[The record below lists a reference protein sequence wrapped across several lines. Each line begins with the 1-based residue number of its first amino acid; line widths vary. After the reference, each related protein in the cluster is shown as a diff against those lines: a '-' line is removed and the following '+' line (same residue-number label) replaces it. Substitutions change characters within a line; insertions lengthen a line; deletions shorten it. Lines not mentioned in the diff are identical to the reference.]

1 MKISNQT
8 LNVINLLAGKYNF
21 NVDEAVSY
29 LTDAKADAKGDSGS
43 ETSVKSGV
51 DKIEACRKNIAV
63 WQKKLDDGKIADDKK
78 EKHVEKI
85 AKEQKKLDKLISSES
100 KETDKKKADSTD
112 KKEKR
117 IKRFSPV
124 LASQLKTALEKES
137 IEITETH
144 KKEFQKYVEDLTDDD
159 YRKDGLAEHMRT
171 FAKLKT
177 PTPVVSE
184 TPVAA
189 PEVAEKKEKETRIK
203 RFTPGI
209 TNHLKAALE
218 KEGVEFKEDHKKE
231 LKQYVDNMTD
241 EDFKKGVLTD
251 HMDKFAKTK
260 KTSEKEP
267 ETVEES
273 SDKVFEISLKELQD
287 ISMLSP
293 MGESVRMY
301 WDGDNGRV
309 VQGPD
314 RDDDEDFEEVKFN
327 GKDYVVGQNTGRVYE
342 ALDSGDVFAGYA
354 GVLKFKMLKI

>member
-1 MKISNQT
+1 MKISKQT

-29 LTDAKADAKGDSGS
+29 LTDAKADAKADSGS
-43 ETSVKSGV
+43 ETSIKSSD
-51 DKIEACRKNIAV
+51 DKIETCRKNITV

-85 AKEQKKLDKLISSES
+85 AKEQKKLDKLMTSDA
-100 KETDKKKADSTD
+100 KTVDSTD

-124 LASQLKTALEKES
+124 LASQLKVALEKES
-137 IEITETH
+137 IEMTDAH
-144 KKEFQKYVEDLTDDD
+144 KKEFQRYVEDLTDDD
-159 YRKDGLAEHMRT
+159 YRKDGLADHMRA

-177 PTPVVSE
+177 PSPAVPTE
-184 TPVAA
+184 APVAA
-189 PEVAEKKEKETRIK
+189 PVVVDKKEKETRIK

-218 KEGVEFKEDHKKE
+218 KEGVEFKDDHKKE
-231 LKQYVDNMTD
+231 LKQYVDDMTD
-241 EDFKKGVLTD
+241 EEFKTGVLTD
-251 HMDKFAKTK
+251 HMDMFAKTK
-260 KTSEKEP
+260 KSAVIQKEP
-267 ETVEES
+267 EAVEEN
-273 SDKVFEISLKELQD
+273 SDKVFEISLKELQS

-293 MGESVRMY
+293 MGESVRLY

-309 VQGPD
+309 VQGPE
-314 RDDDEDFEEVKFN
+314 RDDYEDFEEVKFN
-327 GKDYVVGQNTGRVYE
+327 GNDYVIGQNTGRVYE
-342 ALDSGDVFAGYA
+342 ALDSGDVFAGYV